1 MNKKV
6 MIAAVVAAVALAAVL
21 YLSFT
26 KPEKHTDV
34 REGWVSKIET
44 IAQLCT
50 VDLYSEMPILDTIN
64 NKVMFA
70 IQKQRGS
77 ISFDLE
83 NLKID
88 ADGDTVK
95 ITLSPE
101 IVELYEATEPNSWE
115 VIDTKAIGR
124 LAVFRSDRF
133 SDTEENALK
142 ARIQE
147 KSKRQ
152 LYRNGTVRRARAE
165 GAQNLRSLME
175 QLYRKPVVVTDPTP
189 QGAHYDRYK

>member
-6 MIAAVVAAVALAAVL
+6 MIAAVVAAVALAALL

-44 IAQLCT
+44 MAQLCT

-88 ADGDTVK
+88 AEGDTVK

-189 QGAHYDRYK
+189 QGIP

>member
-6 MIAAVVAAVALAAVL
+6 MIAAVVAAVALAAVV

-34 REGWVSKIET
+34 REGWVSNIET
-44 IAQLCT
+44 MAQLCT

-88 ADGDTVK
+88 AEGDTVK

>member
-6 MIAAVVAAVALAAVL
+6 IIAAVVAAVALAAVV

-44 IAQLCT
+44 MAQLCT

>member
-6 MIAAVVAAVALAAVL
+6 MIAAVVAAVALAALL

-44 IAQLCT
+44 MAQLCT

-83 NLKID
+83 NLNID

-101 IVELYEATEPNSWE
+101 IVELYEATEPNSWD

>member
-44 IAQLCT
+44 MAQLCT

>member
-6 MIAAVVAAVALAAVL
+6 MIAAVVAAVALAAVV

-44 IAQLCT
+44 MAQLCT